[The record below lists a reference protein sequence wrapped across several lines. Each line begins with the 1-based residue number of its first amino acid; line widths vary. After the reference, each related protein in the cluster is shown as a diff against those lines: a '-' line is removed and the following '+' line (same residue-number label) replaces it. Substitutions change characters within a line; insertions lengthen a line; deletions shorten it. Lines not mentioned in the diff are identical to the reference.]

1 VLTLRARQFSKIKE
15 KVQLKQRRMSV
26 KSKERFSESPHAFGI
41 RRAKSSGSKIH
52 LNPLNP

>member
-1 VLTLRARQFSKIKE
+1 MLTLRARQFSKIKE

-41 RRAKSSGSKIH
+41 RRAKGSRIL